1 MQQDLEITTTRS
13 GGAGGQNVNK
23 VESAVRIKHIPT
35 GLMVKCSTQR
45 SQMMNRAEALARIK
59 SKLLVI
65 AQEQALADFREVKGE
80 QVEATFGQQIRN
92 YVLAPYKLVK
102 DTRTA
107 CETAQVNICSLF
119 SWFYCMIT
127 KT

>member
-1 MQQDLEITTTRS
+1 
-13 GGAGGQNVNK
+13 
-23 VESAVRIKHIPT
+23 
-35 GLMVKCSTQR
+35 
-45 SQMMNRAEALARIK
+45 MMNRAEALARIK

-107 CETAQVNICSLF
+107 FETTQVGVL
-119 SWFYCMIT
+119 WLLYFYNLY
-127 KT
+127 

>member
-1 MQQDLEITTTRS
+1 MEITTTRS

-35 GLMVKCSTQR
+35 GLMVKCSTMR
-45 SQMMNRAEALARIK
+45 SQLQNRAEALTRIK
-59 SKLLVI
+59 AKLLMI
-65 AQEQALADFREVKGE
+65 AQEQALSDFRDVKGE

-107 CETAQVNICSLF
+107 HETAQVSP
-119 SWFYCMIT
+119 
-127 KT
+127 

>member
-1 MQQDLEITTTRS
+1 
-13 GGAGGQNVNK
+13 
-23 VESAVRIKHIPT
+23 
-35 GLMVKCSTQR
+35 
-45 SQMMNRAEALARIK
+45 MNRAEALARIK

-107 CETAQVNICSLF
+107 YETAQVSNC
-119 SWFYCMIT
+119 
-127 KT
+127 

>member
-1 MQQDLEITTTRS
+1 MT
-13 GGAGGQNVNK
+13 
-23 VESAVRIKHIPT
+23 
-35 GLMVKCSTQR
+35 
-45 SQMMNRAEALARIK
+45 NRVEALARIK

-102 DTRTA
+102 DTRTTF
-107 CETAQVNICSLF
+107 ETAQVGVD
-119 SWFYCMIT
+119 
-127 KT
+127 